1 MNIRLP
7 EIEELTEE
15 QIKILDIEEPI
26 AIYGGAGTGK
36 TILSIWKH
44 ILNWKERDIK
54 SFLIT
59 YTHTLTRYF
68 ELSIANKNLEAS
80 KFIDNIDSF
89 KNRYY
94 SDIDMLIID
103 EAQDI
108 PEDIHIK
115 LENRYRNISYTADN
129 NQILYPNRQTT
140 EQELNQ
146 IYKNRTFTLSQ
157 NFRNSYEILE
167 FVKNIFLDNR
177 ISNKIIEYAKYN
189 RQIGQKPILFYS
201 NRKRGLTE
209 YLIKLL
215 KRKRFK
221 QKKSAILVPTTE
233 MFDEYKKILD
243 EYRVE
248 YSSYNH
254 KQKGDI
260 RFKHFLNIHLT
271 TFKSSKGLE
280 FDTVIIPEFQQFKY
294 WSSKDLN
301 SPINRNDYYV
311 GMTRAREQLFLL
323 SNNRNILNGIN
334 PNLYD
339 IKDI

>member
-1 MNIRLP
+1 VNIRLP

-15 QIKILDIEEPI
+15 QIKILDIKEPI
-26 AIYGGAGTGK
+26 AVLGGAGTGK
-36 TILSIWKH
+36 TIISIWKH
-44 ILNWKERDIK
+44 IFNLEKRKIK

-146 IYKNRTFTLSQ
+146 IYKIELLLYLRTL
-157 NFRNSYEILE
+157 EI
-167 FVKNIFLDNR
+167 VM
-177 ISNKIIEYAKYN
+177 IS
-189 RQIGQKPILFYS
+189 
-201 NRKRGLTE
+201 
-209 YLIKLL
+209 
-215 KRKRFK
+215 
-221 QKKSAILVPTTE
+221 
-233 MFDEYKKILD
+233 
-243 EYRVE
+243 
-248 YSSYNH
+248 
-254 KQKGDI
+254 
-260 RFKHFLNIHLT
+260 
-271 TFKSSKGLE
+271 
-280 FDTVIIPEFQQFKY
+280 
-294 WSSKDLN
+294 
-301 SPINRNDYYV
+301 
-311 GMTRAREQLFLL
+311 
-323 SNNRNILNGIN
+323 
-334 PNLYD
+334 
-339 IKDI
+339 